1 MKNKLSKETKRTAII
16 TTIICFIPI
25 IIGACLYNRLP
36 DTIAT
41 HWDFKGNA
49 NGFSSK
55 FVGVIVFP
63 GILAVL
69 NIFTPFMFSIDPK
82 YTNAGEKIKAVI
94 QWIFTITSVFC
105 TTITLGSALGYDI
118 NVELFAPIFAG
129 ILFTVIGNFLPKT
142 KQTYTIGI
150 RVPWTLNSEENWNKT
165 HRMAGYLWV
174 VCGILFI
181 ASAFLPESEILYTIL
196 LCVII
201 FVPIIYSYVIYRKEN
216 K

>member
-1 MKNKLSKETKRTAII
+1 M
-16 TTIICFIPI
+16 
-25 IIGACLYNRLP
+25 
-36 DTIAT
+36 
-41 HWDFKGNA
+41 
-49 NGFSSK
+49 
-55 FVGVIVFP
+55 
-63 GILAVL
+63 
-69 NIFTPFMFSIDPK
+69 
-82 YTNAGEKIKAVI
+82 
-94 QWIFTITSVFC
+94 
-105 TTITLGSALGYDI
+105 
-118 NVELFAPIFAG
+118 ELFAPIFVG

-181 ASAFLPESEILYTIL
+181 ASAFLPESEILYIIL

>member
-94 QWIFTITSVFC
+94 QWIFPITSVFC

-118 NVELFAPIFAG
+118 N
-129 ILFTVIGNFLPKT
+129 
-142 KQTYTIGI
+142 
-150 RVPWTLNSEENWNKT
+150 
-165 HRMAGYLWV
+165 
-174 VCGILFI
+174 CGILFI
-181 ASAFLPESEILYTIL
+181 ASAFLPESEILYIIL